1 MPNYSFVQI
10 NGLSGNTNFAFSFP
24 YLSKA
29 HIQVK
34 VAAAVTTAYTWLNA
48 NTIVLNTPLVS
59 AAVVEIRRIT
69 PVNVQTVVFSN
80 GSNMTEAD
88 LNNSDLQNLYLDQE
102 ISDFEA
108 NAIQLDASG
117 KFDAQSKVIENLAT
131 PSALTDAATKG
142 YVDAS
147 YAVEGA
153 HSVFAHN
160 DVVLDVP
167 VAGDLMA
174 ANISVPSKLQRFPIG
189 THLDMLEVDTTTT
202 WKLKWRDLAS
212 KLFQMLTTKGDLM
225 GSTGATTQRVAVG
238 ADATYLEANAA
249 SATGWRW
256 TVPAW
261 ILKSVVTTV
270 GDLLVATGSGVV
282 ARLGVGAN
290 GSVLAANSNIA
301 SGLQYVNVALGESF
315 RGLSLRSHPGS
326 DVANSKIML
335 VHADEIVTNDG
346 WRCTPADRLVF
357 DKSVTGSIGGMQAA
371 AVNSTWNKL
380 YYARKR
386 SDGSE
391 GLWGCERRITFST
404 NPLRRRPM
412 IVAPYA
418 LEPPTASALPKGFN
432 WRPPVKS
439 NLSM

>member
-147 YAVEGA
+147 YAVEE
-153 HSVFAHN
+153 
-160 DVVLDVP
+160 P
-167 VAGDLMA
+167 T
-174 ANISVPSKLQRFPIG
+174 PSL
-189 THLDMLEVDTTTT
+189 
-202 WKLKWRDLAS
+202 
-212 KLFQMLTTKGDLM
+212 LTTMWSSMSPLQGISWRRTSVSPRNFN
-225 GSTGATTQRVAVG
+225 GSP
-238 ADATYLEANAA
+238 
-249 SATGWRW
+249 SALTSICWRW
-256 TVPAW
+256 
-261 ILKSVVTTV
+261 I
-270 GDLLVATGSGVV
+270 
-282 ARLGVGAN
+282 
-290 GSVLAANSNIA
+290 
-301 SGLQYVNVALGESF
+301 
-315 RGLSLRSHPGS
+315 
-326 DVANSKIML
+326 
-335 VHADEIVTNDG
+335 
-346 WRCTPADRLVF
+346 
-357 DKSVTGSIGGMQAA
+357 
-371 AVNSTWNKL
+371 
-380 YYARKR
+380 
-386 SDGSE
+386 
-391 GLWGCERRITFST
+391 
-404 NPLRRRPM
+404 
-412 IVAPYA
+412 
-418 LEPPTASALPKGFN
+418 
-432 WRPPVKS
+432 RPPHGS
-439 NLSM
+439 